1 VLSVTSSPITN
12 PVGLLSTPLSERQRS
27 LVRSGYNQLCFQL
40 LNASAFGMQGR
51 RECVEVRQLFI
62 GVLGATCS
70 NEGSEKGTTGQP
82 RNHQMQ
88 FIFLVYAEG
97 VPRGG
102 YTGTQGDTKNTSATS
117 LQLSWCL
124 SPLAPRISIRISP
137 QKVFYPTSHH
147 GKPPSQQPRDKLLL
161 ELREAWLLG
170 SQA

>member
-1 VLSVTSSPITN
+1 MQQR
-12 PVGLLSTPLSERQRS
+12 GL
-27 LVRSGYNQLCFQL
+27 
-40 LNASAFGMQGR
+40 
-51 RECVEVRQLFI
+51 REGNNR
-62 GVLGATCS
+62 AT
-70 NEGSEKGTTGQP
+70 Q
-82 RNHQMQ
+82 NHQMQ

-161 ELREAWLLG
+161 ELSEAWLLG
-170 SQA
+170 PQA